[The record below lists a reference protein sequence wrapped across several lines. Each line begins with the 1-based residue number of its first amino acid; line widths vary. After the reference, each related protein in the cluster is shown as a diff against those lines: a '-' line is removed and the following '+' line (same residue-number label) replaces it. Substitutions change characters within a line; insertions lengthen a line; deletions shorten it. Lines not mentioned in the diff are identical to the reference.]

1 MKGKWIRLIPGLFAI
16 LLLIS
21 CGAQQQPQQQT
32 QSYKDTKTIVLDVLK
47 SKEAEKVI
55 QETSQKNMDK
65 TTKLLSS
72 GDGQQIQ
79 TAVKDVLTTNEAGV
93 KMLQQTMSDP
103 RFAGDFAKALQA
115 NMKQMQKDLLK
126 DPEYQKS
133 MVELMG
139 SPDYE
144 RIVLEAMKSPA
155 YRQQM
160 MNVMK
165 ESLQSPLYKDELINM
180 FQAAIKQQMAAPQ
193 PEPKQEGKKAK
204 GKKGKGQNKDKQAE
218 QEKQSQTQQSS

>member
-21 CGAQQQPQQQT
+21 CGSEQQPSQAT

-47 SKEAEKVI
+47 SKEAEKAI
-55 QETSQKNMDK
+55 QDASQKKMDQ
-65 TTKLLSS
+65 TAKLLSS
-72 GDGQQIQ
+72 GEGQQIQ
-79 TAVKDVLTTNEAGV
+79 VAVKDMLTTNDAGV
-93 KMLQQTMSDP
+93 KMLEKTMSDP
-103 RFAGDFAKALQA
+103 RFAGDFAKALQT
-115 NMKQMQKDLLK
+115 NMKQMHKDLLK
-126 DPEYQKS
+126 DPEYQKA
-133 MVELMG
+133 MIEVMG
-139 SPDYE
+139 SSDYE
-144 RIVLEAMKSPA
+144 KIVLEAMKSPA

-193 PEPKQEGKKAK
+193 PEAQQEGKKGK
-204 GKKGKGQNKDKQAE
+204 GKKGKDQKQDQKKEQGQQDQK
-218 QEKQSQTQQSS
+218 QQSS